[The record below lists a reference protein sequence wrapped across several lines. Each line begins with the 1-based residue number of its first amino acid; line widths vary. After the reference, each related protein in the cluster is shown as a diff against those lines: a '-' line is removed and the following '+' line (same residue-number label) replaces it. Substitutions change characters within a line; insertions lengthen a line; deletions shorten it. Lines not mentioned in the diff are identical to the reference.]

1 MSTQLSEFL
10 DSGQPRWD
18 ELNALATEAGRR
30 PERLGAAKLA
40 RLVELYRVA
49 SSDLALARRL
59 FPSDP
64 VVGRLEASV
73 VKVRGQIYDREGR
86 KEGVATFLAA
96 TYWRLIAERW
106 RPMLLSMAFLVV
118 PALLGGWWALSEPA
132 TLRALLPPEFL
143 WVTEA
148 QSTDVGYT
156 APELVG
162 FSTFVMANNIRVTL
176 LAFVTGLTWGVL
188 SSYMLVNNG
197 LILGA
202 LAALSFQVGNG
213 RLFVAAV
220 AAHGVLELSC
230 IVIGGGSGLA
240 LGRAMLRP
248 GTRTR
253 TQAMAEE
260 AKSAGLIALGTV
272 PWLVVAGLLE
282 GFVSRTGTG
291 WVPSLVIGLVIGGV
305 FWWMVWRNRPGLG
318 AAPTHVVTAGR
329 NAWRADRRQRSGPRN
344 SRTGPRPLAPPDG

>member
-1 MSTQLSEFL
+1 MSSPPNGFL
-10 DSGQPRWD
+10 ESGQARWT
-18 ELNALATEAGRR
+18 ELEALAGEAGRR

-49 SSDLALARRL
+49 SSDLALARRS

-64 VVGRLEASV
+64 VVDRLEAVV
-73 VKVRGQIYDREGR
+73 VKVRGQLYDREGR
-86 KEGVATFLAA
+86 REGIGSFLAV
-96 TYWRLIAERW
+96 TYWRLIAERA
-106 RPMLLSMAFLVV
+106 RPMLAAAGFLLV
-118 PALLGGWWALSEPA
+118 PALLGAWWAVTDADKL
-132 TLRALLPPEFL
+132 LALLPPEFL

-156 APELVG
+156 TPELVG
-162 FSTFVMANNIRVTL
+162 FSTFVMSNNIRVTL
-176 LAFVTGLTWGVL
+176 LAFVLGLTFGSL
-188 SSYMLVNNG
+188 SSFILANNG

-202 LAALSFQVGNG
+202 LAALSFQAGNG

-230 IVIGGGSGLA
+230 IVIGGGCGLA

-253 TQAMAEE
+253 VEAMADE
-260 AKSAGLIALGTV
+260 ARATALIFLGTA
-272 PWLVVAGLLE
+272 PWLVLAGVIE

-291 WVPSLVIGLVIGGV
+291 WVPSLAIGLVIGGG
-305 FWWMVWRNRPGLG
+305 FWWMVWRHRPGISP
-318 AAPTHVVTAGR
+318 A
-329 NAWRADRRQRSGPRN
+329 
-344 SRTGPRPLAPPDG
+344 